1 MQAFLNL
8 IAVSFAVLYALSML
22 ALACGVMADART
34 LRNASARLRLY
45 RTGYTQAAMLTV
57 AWAAAYAVAVIFTIS
72 YNA

>member
-22 ALACGVMADART
+22 ALAFGVMADARA
-34 LRNASARLRLY
+34 LRNASARMRLY
-45 RTGYTQAAMLTV
+45 RTGYTQAAMLTI
-57 AWAAAYAVAVIFTIS
+57 AWAAAYAAAVVFTLT